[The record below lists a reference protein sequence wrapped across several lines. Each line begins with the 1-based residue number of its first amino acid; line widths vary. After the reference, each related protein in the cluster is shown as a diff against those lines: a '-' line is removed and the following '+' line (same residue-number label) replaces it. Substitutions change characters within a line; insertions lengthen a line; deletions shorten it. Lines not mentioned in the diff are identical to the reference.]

1 MTSEEPAWKKKLLH
15 SLKERNRKETS
26 FFDSIFAANNRLFDS
41 NVQLQMENLRLSVDN
56 EQLRSGAGLSGD
68 SRSGV
73 SSAKIQ
79 AMEKKLMAQQEE
91 LTELHKRKGE
101 NAQMIVDLNVK
112 LSEMTKKAQDREEK
126 YTEQVTLNQS
136 LKAEVQ
142 MLTQNISEL
151 KGLNTILR
159 DEYTALQ
166 LALSSLE
173 DKLRKVQD
181 ENRQLVDR
189 LMKYKAKDADKLNEE
204 NENLLRKRTEKMR
217 RELEDAAQD
226 ASRRSSSP
234 ILPHDGK
241 DRGLG
246 DLSGAGAKAAG
257 FFSVSLP
264 TSVHLKFDAHDGEVN
279 AVRWCPLDRII
290 ATGGADRKVK
300 LWDVGTG
307 TMEPRGTLVG
317 SNAGVNSVDFDST
330 GTMILG
336 TSNDFA
342 SRVWTVQ
349 DQRLRHTLTG
359 HSGKVMAAKFLS
371 EHTRVVTGS
380 HDRTLKVWDLR
391 NRACIETKFAGSSCN
406 DLVTTDGSG
415 SCIISGHFDKKIRFW
430 DTRTDSSS
438 NDILLSGRVASLDL
452 SRDCNYLLCC
462 VRDDTIKILDL
473 RMNNI
478 VKSFSHDGFKV
489 GCDWSRVS
497 FSSDGTYI
505 SAGSVDGGVYI
516 WNISGRLENILKD
529 HSSAVTATSWHPF
542 SSVLATVDR
551 SKKCTIWADA

>member
-1 MTSEEPAWKKKLLH
+1 MTAEEPKWRRNVVQ
-15 SLKERNRKETS
+15 SLKDRNHKETNL
-26 FFDSIFAANNRLFDS
+26 FNSIFTANNRLFDA
-41 NVQLQMENLRLSVDN
+41 NVQLQQENLRLSVDN
-56 EQLRSGAGLSGD
+56 EQLRSGAGFSGD
-68 SRSGV
+68 GGNSAA
-73 SSAKIQ
+73 SAKIQ
-79 AMEKKLMAQQEE
+79 ALEKKLLTQQEE

-101 NAQMIVDLNVK
+101 NAQKIVDLNVK
-112 LSEMTKKAQDREEK
+112 LGEVEKHAQDREEK
-126 YTEQVTLNQS
+126 YTEQVTLNGS

-142 MLTQNISEL
+142 MLTNNISEL

-166 LALSSLE
+166 LALTSLE

-204 NENLLRKRTEKMR
+204 NESLLRKRTEKMR

-234 ILPHDGK
+234 ILPL
-241 DRGLG
+241 DRGDRGSLA

-264 TSVHLKFDAHDGEVN
+264 TSVHIKFDAHDGEVN
-279 AVRWCPLDRII
+279 AIRWCPLDRII

-342 SRVWTVQ
+342 SRVWTVT
-349 DQRLRHTLTG
+349 DQRLR
-359 HSGKVMAAKFLS
+359 
-371 EHTRVVTGS
+371 
-380 HDRTLKVWDLR
+380 
-391 NRACIETKFAGSSCN
+391 
-406 DLVTTDGSG
+406 
-415 SCIISGHFDKKIRFW
+415 
-430 DTRTDSSS
+430 
-438 NDILLSGRVASLDL
+438 
-452 SRDCNYLLCC
+452 
-462 VRDDTIKILDL
+462 
-473 RMNNI
+473 
-478 VKSFSHDGFKV
+478 
-489 GCDWSRVS
+489 VS
-497 FSSDGTYI
+497 
-505 SAGSVDGGVYI
+505 
-516 WNISGRLENILKD
+516 
-529 HSSAVTATSWHPF
+529 
-542 SSVLATVDR
+542 
-551 SKKCTIWADA
+551 